1 MKDTSMNGTTF
12 WMMFVRSTMA
22 VAWAIGLWG
31 AKTLLSVDQTLA
43 IVSRNQVLIEA
54 RLAKAESRLDLR
66 DREELA
72 DFRSEKRRRE

>member
-1 MKDTSMNGTTF
+1 
-12 WMMFVRSTMA
+12 MA

>member
-1 MKDTSMNGTTF
+1 
-12 WMMFVRSTMA
+12 MMFVRSTMA